1 MTRLTAN
8 LLAALAILVAAAAN
22 SAQAFPTEPVK
33 LIVGY
38 PPGGSTDIASR
49 IIAEKLTQDTGANF
63 IVDNRPGAG
72 GMVAAGSVARATP
85 DGHTLLFA
93 ASPEVALAR
102 ALGRKMDYDVK
113 TDLKPVTTMGHVP
126 FMLVV
131 NPDVPAANLK
141 EFLEHARRN
150 PGKLNYA
157 SFGIG
162 TSNHLFG
169 EYFKS
174 RTGLDIV
181 HIPYKGSSPAIAD
194 LLGGRVQMA
203 FDTIPAVLPHIQRGK
218 LRPLA
223 VAMNERFPLAPDV
236 PTMAEAGLDDMT
248 GGSWFGLFAPARTAD
263 DRIGYLNRAFVR
275 TLNDP
280 EVKKKLADRGIFAT
294 SSTPEG
300 LTAFVDSEIGR
311 WSGVVREA
319 KIELE

>member
-1 MTRLTAN
+1 MKQITAS
-8 LLAALAILVAAAAN
+8 LVAAFTLFAAPAPGV
-22 SAQAFPTEPVK
+22 AQTFPSEPVK

-49 IIAEKLTQDTGANF
+49 IIAEKLTQDTGKNF

-72 GMVAAGSVARATP
+72 GIVAAGSVVRATP

-93 ASPEVALAR
+93 ASPEVALVR
-102 ALGRKMDYDVK
+102 ALNRKIDYDVK

-126 FMLVV
+126 FMLVI
-131 NPDVPAANLK
+131 NPELPATNLK
-141 EFLEHARRN
+141 EFIEYARKN
-150 PGKLNYA
+150 PEKLNFA

-174 RTGLDIV
+174 RTGLDITHV
-181 HIPYKGSSPAIAD
+181 PYKGSSPAMAD

-203 FDTIPAVLPHIQRGK
+203 FDTIPAVLPHIQTGK

-223 VAMNERFPLAPDV
+223 VAMNERFPLAPEV
-236 PTMAEAGLDDMT
+236 PTMAEAGLADAA
-248 GGSWFGLFAPARTAD
+248 GGSWFGLFAPAKTPD
-263 DRIGYLNRAFVR
+263 DRIAYLNQVFVK

-294 SSTPEG
+294 SSTPQG
-300 LTAFVDSEIGR
+300 LTAFVDSEIER
-311 WSGVVREA
+311 WSGVVRQA
-319 KIELE
+319 KIELD